1 MFDSSIY
8 RLESGETWLVP
19 FEETCSLS
27 LQLLKRCQR
36 STSKEP
42 TARQLFGTWR
52 VMHTH
57 TSVLPQFLS
66 PPPFLASHSFLQ
78 NLAFPKFVSNPNPQF
93 MHSEY
98 VGPRMRT
105 LRPRKTVQVDRRC
118 GASEQEGGSG
128 EKAQQ
133 PREDNVSGFHA
144 TSRNRQCLQALV
156 CSVCVR
162 RD

>member
-1 MFDSSIY
+1 
-8 RLESGETWLVP
+8 
-19 FEETCSLS
+19 
-27 LQLLKRCQR
+27 
-36 STSKEP
+36 
-42 TARQLFGTWR
+42 
-52 VMHTH
+52 MHTH

-133 PREDNVSGFHA
+133 PRKDNVSGFHA
-144 TSRNRQCLQALV
+144 ASRNRQCLQALV
-156 CSVCVR
+156 CSACVCRNQSKWGSWEGVALCSQMMPCLR
-162 RD
+162 LDFRYHTSNVHQKKLLIDRSSRASASFNI